1 MKALPEH
8 DLPAITVDL
17 GAAYVHGCHTF
28 NVLYVIAQENKIKL
42 DQSSGGYSAGWGE
55 YAPWYDI
62 TKGGRIKEREVKNA
76 FRIVRKVEECM
87 FSEAREDAIKSVQA
101 TEDWER
107 LKKQRRSTGSH
118 AANAGEEAAQ
128 NTSTETLLFVAATN
142 KE

>member
-62 TKGGRIKEREVKNA
+62 TKGGRIKERDVKNA

-101 TEDWER
+101 ADEWER
-107 LKKQRRSTGSH
+107 EKKQRRSNGLYGVNGER
-118 AANAGEEAAQ
+118 AAK
-128 NTSTETLLFVAATN
+128 T
-142 KE
+142 